1 MKKLS
6 VNKKTNIVLN
16 DIYEDLQELGIEE
29 VKRYKKAFSRETDY
43 NLVQYGNMRI
53 YYDDIRELY
62 KKANIKTME
71 NASDDFLWCK
81 YKEQVGYVARMMIL
95 GQI

>member
-29 VKRYKKAFSRETDY
+29 VKRYKKAFPREIDY

-71 NASDDFLWCK
+71 NASDDFLWRK
-81 YKEQVGYVARMMIL
+81 YKEQVGYVARFYF
-95 GQI
+95 